1 VSDAGLSTADKD
13 ARIAE
18 LEAALAAAHADI
30 SARDILID
38 TLRVQIARLK
48 RMQFGK
54 SSEKLDTQ
62 IAQLELALEELEG
75 EAIVAAAR
83 RADPADGVRSAPV
96 RALPA
101 HLPREEQ
108 RIEPEQGNCACPDC
122 GGVLRPLG
130 QDSDEVLDAVPVQWR
145 VVRTIRP
152 KYSCRA
158 CEKIVQAP
166 APVKAIARGK
176 ATFGTLAHV
185 VVSKFDHHLPLYRQ
199 AEIMAAQGIEI
210 DRSTLAGWVGQ
221 ASVLLDPIV
230 SRIREVG
237 LTASKI
243 HTDDTPVPML
253 DPGRGKTATGRLW
266 AYAVDDRG
274 SGATT
279 PSLVWYEFTTDRT
292 GAHPQRQ
299 LASFSGYLQADGYAG
314 YDKLYDTNRVTEV
327 ACWAHFRRKIFDI
340 HATKPTPLTT
350 DLLERIGQLYEIEAE
365 VRGQQPKIRRRTRQ
379 DRTQPLIDELRQTL
393 DDALRR
399 LSPKSEMAKAIA
411 YGRKRWGALTRFLDD
426 GRLEIDNNIAERAM
440 RCVALGRKNWL
451 FAGSKAGGDRAAA
464 IYSVIETAKLNGLEP
479 QAYIADVIAKIA
491 GDWPAARWNELLP
504 CWGGRLPTA
513 SQCARVSALQDSIK
527 GAARGANYPHR
538 HGYVKERFSTAWRRC
553 SGEASAAQEV
563 DAPRDDSVF
572 RKAATHPRR
581 YRGMRQFTSLGSSSR
596 IARA

>member
-199 AEIMAAQGIEI
+199 AEIMAAQGIENL
-210 DRSTLAGWVGQ
+210 RY
-221 ASVLLDPIV
+221 
-230 SRIREVG
+230 
-237 LTASKI
+237 
-243 HTDDTPVPML
+243 
-253 DPGRGKTATGRLW
+253 ATC
-266 AYAVDDRG
+266 ACC
-274 SGATT
+274 AT
-279 PSLVWYEFTTDRT
+279 
-292 GAHPQRQ
+292 
-299 LASFSGYLQADGYAG
+299 
-314 YDKLYDTNRVTEV
+314 
-327 ACWAHFRRKIFDI
+327 
-340 HATKPTPLTT
+340 
-350 DLLERIGQLYEIEAE
+350 
-365 VRGQQPKIRRRTRQ
+365 
-379 DRTQPLIDELRQTL
+379 
-393 DDALRR
+393 
-399 LSPKSEMAKAIA
+399 
-411 YGRKRWGALTRFLDD
+411 
-426 GRLEIDNNIAERAM
+426 
-440 RCVALGRKNWL
+440 
-451 FAGSKAGGDRAAA
+451 
-464 IYSVIETAKLNGLEP
+464 
-479 QAYIADVIAKIA
+479 
-491 GDWPAARWNELLP
+491 RWNEVRIKCLCCGSNKAISYRAAESDEAAVRAEVCSECRSWVKIFYL
-504 CWGGRLPTA
+504 
-513 SQCARVSALQDSIK
+513 ARNHSL
-527 GAARGANYPHR
+527 
-538 HGYVKERFSTAWRRC
+538 
-553 SGEASAAQEV
+553 
-563 DAPRDDSVF
+563 DAIADDV
-572 RKAATHPRR
+572 
-581 YRGMRQFTSLGSSSR
+581 GSLGLDLLMKETDFSR
-596 IARA
+596 GGINPYLAGY